1 MEYEQIVK
9 ATNQI
14 LKEYNIRLTIR
25 QIYYRL
31 VSPPFQIF
39 PNNIRS
45 YKAFDRHLTRAR
57 EKYAVDWRAIEDRR
71 RNTIGGEQGLF
82 FQSPKHYLDWLLK
95 DLEDSKYYKHRYWD
109 NQPKSVEVW
118 IEKEA
123 LGTLALQ
130 ACKEYKVIVF
140 PSVGYSSFTKIME
153 AISRFP
159 KDKETVILYFGD
171 HDPSGID
178 MGRDLTSRLED
189 YGAGDFEL
197 RRIALTIE
205 QVQQLG
211 LASNPTKIA
220 DSRAPSYVEQFGD
233 ACWELDAVPPNL
245 LQQWVKEAVAS
256 EVDAVAWN
264 ETQEL
269 IETEKELIDLALSQS
284 RAELKRITE
293 EIKAR
298 VV

>member
-9 ATNQI
+9 ATNQV

-39 PNNIRS
+39 PNNLKS

-57 EKYAVDWRAIEDRR
+57 ENYAVDWRAIEDRR
-71 RNTIGGEQGLF
+71 RNTIGGEPKLTF
-82 FQSPKHYLDWLLK
+82 ESPQEYIEWLLQ
-95 DLEDSKYYKHRYWD
+95 DIQDNTYYDKLYWAE
-109 NQPKSVEVW
+109 QPKSVEVW

-153 AISRFP
+153 AITRFP
-159 KDKETVILYFGD
+159 KNKETVILYFGD

-178 MGRDLTSRLED
+178 MGRDLTSRLEN
-189 YGAGDFEL
+189 YGAEDFEL
-197 RRIALTIE
+197 RRIALTID

-245 LQQWVKEAVAS
+245 LQQWVRDAVES
-256 EVDAVAWN
+256 EVDDVAW
-264 ETQEL
+264 TD
-269 IETEKELIDLALSQS
+269 TEAQIQRDEKSI
-284 RAELKRITE
+284 
-293 EIKAR
+293 
-298 VV
+298 V